1 MKTIKTMILL
11 AVLLQVFAAV
21 VRAERPTLFIIGD
34 STVKTPTEGQQGW
47 GDPIADLFDQKK
59 IKVEN
64 RARGGR
70 SSRTFQTE
78 GLWDQVL
85 AELKKGDFV
94 LMQFGHNDASA
105 VNDASRARG
114 TLKGAGEETEEI
126 DNLLT
131 KKHEVVHTFGW
142 YMRKYIAETKAK
154 GATPIVLS
162 PVPRNNW
169 IDGKVVRNAGTYGG
183 WAAEVAKS
191 QQAFFVDLN
200 EIIARQYEALGQERV
215 SKELFFNDQTH
226 TSPAGARLNAE
237 SVVAGLRGL
246 QKCKLTTFLLKENK

>member
-1 MKTIKTMILL
+1 MKTTFMLF
-11 AVLLQVFAAV
+11 VLLQGLVAV
-21 VRAERPTLFIIGD
+21 VHAQPTLFIIGD

-47 GDPIADLFDQKK
+47 GDPIAELFDQKR

-85 AELKKGDFV
+85 AELKPGDFV
-94 LMQFGHNDASA
+94 LMQFGHNDASLI
-105 VNDASRARG
+105 NDTARARG
-114 TLKGAGEETEEI
+114 TLKGLGEETEEI

-142 YMRKYIAETKAK
+142 YMRKYIADTKAK
-154 GATPIVLS
+154 GATVIVLS

-169 IDGKVVRNAGTYGG
+169 AEGKVVRNAGTYGG
-183 WAAEVAKS
+183 WAAAVAKS
-191 QQAFFVDLN
+191 QGAFFIDLN
-200 EIIARQYEALGQERV
+200 ELVAQQYEAVGQDKV
-215 SKELFFNDQTH
+215 SKDFFFNDHTH

-237 SVVAGLRGL
+237 TVVAGL
-246 QKCKLTTFLLKENK
+246 KKLKDCRLAKFLKQEN